1 MKKPLIIIALACLAG
16 LNSSAQQSY
25 SLEEAIDFATKNN
38 ASLKN
43 AVLGIESANQKVKET
58 RAIGLPQVS
67 AAGEFQNFLDIP
79 ITVAPANAFNPAAP
93 ADELVSLQF
102 GTEFNAKG
110 SLNANQLIFNGSYLV
125 GLQTSKKFKKVSEFQ
140 KTKTIQDVKENVI
153 KAYYG
158 ALVAEKTVVTLTE
171 IAATAQTIY
180 DQTKGLFDQGLIE
193 EDNVTQLS
201 LNVLQAK
208 NSLNGAKRQWDNTKN
223 LLKFQMGMDVN
234 ESISLTSDFDAVI
247 SSLDASQSEVTSEIN
262 QNIDFLLLNQQ
273 RELNVLNVKYEQ
285 SQYLPSLNAFFTHQ
299 QNALRNDFDLLE
311 SGQPWFPT
319 TIWGLN
325 LSVPIFSSGSR
336 SSKVSQAKIQL
347 KQTENS
353 LSQLE
358 KGLSIQTQSAKTNY
372 DNAFDTYTTSKEAVS
387 ISKKI
392 YNNYQIKFKEGLI
405 TSLDLSQIQT
415 QYLSAQTQYIQSM
428 YNLVSAK
435 IELDKITNKL

>member
-1 MKKPLIIIALACLAG
+1 MKKKRIILALACLVG
-16 LNSSAQQSY
+16 FSSLAQQTY
-25 SLEEAIDFATKNN
+25 SLAEAIEFAAKNN
-38 ASLKN
+38 ASVKN
-43 AVLGIESANQKVKET
+43 AILGIESANQKVKET
-58 RAIGLPQVS
+58 RAIGLPQIS
-67 AAGEFQNFLDIP
+67 ASGEFQNFLDIP
-79 ITVAPANAFNPAAP
+79 VSVLPGNALNPAGDP
-93 ADELVSLQF
+93 NELIALQF
-102 GTEFNAKG
+102 GTEYNAKG
-110 SLNANQLIFNGSYLV
+110 SLNANQLIFNGSYIV

-171 IAATAQTIY
+171 ISETSKSIY
-180 DQTKGLFDQGLIE
+180 NQTKGLFEEGLIE

-201 LNVLQAK
+201 LNVLTSQ
-208 NSLNGAKRQWDNTKN
+208 NSLNSAKRQLEDAKN
-223 LLKFQMGMDVN
+223 LLKFQMGMEVN
-234 ESISLTSDFDAVI
+234 ETISLSSDFDAVI
-247 SSLDASQSEVTSEIN
+247 SSLDAAQSEVTSDIS

-285 SQYLPSLNAFFTHQ
+285 SQYLPSLTAFFTHQ
-299 QNALRNDFDLLE
+299 QNALRNDFDLLQ
-311 SGQPWFPT
+311 SGNPWFPT

-336 SSKVSQAKIQL
+336 MALVSQAKIEL
-347 KQTENS
+347 KQTENN

-358 KGLSIQTQSAKTNY
+358 KGLSIQTQAAKTKY
-372 DNAFDTYTTSKEAVS
+372 SNAFETYNTSKEAVA

-392 YNNYQIKFKEGLI
+392 YDNYQIKFKEGLI
-405 TSLDLSQIQT
+405 SSLDLSQIQT

-428 YNLVSAK
+428 YNLVTAK

>member
-1 MKKPLIIIALACLAG
+1 MKKNRIILALACMAG
-16 LNSSAQQSY
+16 FSSLAQQSF
-25 SLEEAIDFATKNN
+25 SLDEAIEFASKNN
-38 ASLKN
+38 ASVKN
-43 AVLGIESANQKVKET
+43 AILEIESANQKVKET

-67 AAGEFQNFLDIP
+67 AVGEFQNFLDIP
-79 ITVAPANAFNPAAP
+79 VTVAPANAFNPAAS

-102 GTEFNAKG
+102 GTEYNAKG

-125 GLQTSKKFKKVSEFQ
+125 GLQTSKKFKKVSEYQ

-158 ALVAEKTVVTLTE
+158 ALVAEKTVATLTE
-171 IAATAQTIY
+171 ISETSKSIY
-180 DQTKGLFDQGLIE
+180 NQTKGLYEEGFIE

-201 LNVLQAK
+201 LNVLTSQ
-208 NSLNGAKRQWDNTKN
+208 NSLNRAKRQLEDAKN
-223 LLKFQMGMDVN
+223 VLKFQMGMDVN
-234 ESISLTSDFDAVI
+234 ETISLSSDFDAVI
-247 SSLDASQSEVTSEIN
+247 SSLDASQSEVSSDIS

-273 RELNVLNVKYEQ
+273 RELNVLNIKYEQ

-311 SGQPWFPT
+311 SGKPWFPT

-325 LSVPIFSSGSR
+325 LSVPIFASGSR
-336 SSKVSQAKIQL
+336 MALVSQAKIKL
-347 KQTENS
+347 KQTENN
-353 LSQLE
+353 LAQLE
-358 KGLSIQTQSAKTNY
+358 KGLSIQTEAAKTKY
-372 DNAFDTYTTSKEAVS
+372 SNAIETYNTSNEAVA

-392 YNNYQIKFKEGLI
+392 YDNYQIKFKEGLI
-405 TSLDLSQIQT
+405 SSLDLSQIQT

>member
-38 ASLKN
+38 ASVKN

-158 ALVAEKTVVTLTE
+158 ALVAEKTMVTLTE

-336 SSKVSQAKIQL
+336 SSKV
-347 KQTENS
+347 
-353 LSQLE
+353 
-358 KGLSIQTQSAKTNY
+358 
-372 DNAFDTYTTSKEAVS
+372 
-387 ISKKI
+387 
-392 YNNYQIKFKEGLI
+392 
-405 TSLDLSQIQT
+405 
-415 QYLSAQTQYIQSM
+415 
-428 YNLVSAK
+428 
-435 IELDKITNKL
+435 

>member
-38 ASLKN
+38 ASVKN

>member
-38 ASLKN
+38 ASVKN

-193 EDNVTQLS
+193 EYNVTQLS

-285 SQYLPSLNAFFTHQ
+285 SQYLPLLNAFFTHQ

>member
-38 ASLKN
+38 ASVKN

-158 ALVAEKTVVTLTE
+158 ALVAEKTMVTLTE

-358 KGLSIQTQSAKTNY
+358 KGLSIQTLSAKTNY
-372 DNAFDTYTTSKEAVS
+372 DNAFDTYTTSKEAVA

-415 QYLSAQTQYIQSM
+415 QYLSTQTQYIQAM

>member
-1 MKKPLIIIALACLAG
+1 MKKLLILTALACAAG
-16 LNSSAQQSY
+16 LSSLSQQSF
-25 SLEEAIDFATKNN
+25 SLEQAIDFATKNN
-38 ASLKN
+38 ASVKN
-43 AVLGIESANQKVKET
+43 AILGIESANQKVKET

-79 ITVAPANAFNPAAP
+79 ITVAPANAFNPSAP

-102 GTEFNAKG
+102 GTEYNAKG
-110 SLNANQLIFNGSYLV
+110 SINANQLIFNGSYIV
-125 GLQTSKKFKKVSEFQ
+125 GLQTSKKFKQVSQFQ
-140 KTKTIQDVKENVI
+140 KTKTIQDVKENVL

-158 ALVAEKTVVTLTE
+158 ALVAEKTVATLTE
-171 IAATAQTIY
+171 ISSTSITIY
-180 DQTKGLFDQGLIE
+180 DQTKGLFEQGLIE

-208 NSLNGAKRQWDNTKN
+208 NSLNSAKRQLENAKN

-234 ESISLTSDFDAVI
+234 ESISLSSDFDAVI
-247 SSLDASQSEVTSEIN
+247 TSLDASQSEVSSEIT

-336 SSKVSQAKIQL
+336 MSKVSQAKIEL

-353 LSQLE
+353 LAQLE

-415 QYLSAQTQYIQSM
+415 QYLSSQTQYIQAM

>member
-1 MKKPLIIIALACLAG
+1 MKKLLILTALACAAG
-16 LNSSAQQSY
+16 LSSLSQQSF
-25 SLEEAIDFATKNN
+25 SLEQAIDFATKNN
-38 ASLKN
+38 ASVKN
-43 AVLGIESANQKVKET
+43 AILGIESANQKVKET

-79 ITVAPANAFNPAAP
+79 ITVAPANAFNPSAP

-102 GTEFNAKG
+102 GTEYNAKG
-110 SLNANQLIFNGSYLV
+110 SINANQLIFNGSYIV
-125 GLQTSKKFKKVSEFQ
+125 GLQTSKKFKQVSQFQ
-140 KTKTIQDVKENVI
+140 KTKTIQDVKENVL

-158 ALVAEKTVVTLTE
+158 ALVAEKTVATLTE
-171 IAATAQTIY
+171 ISSTSITIY
-180 DQTKGLFDQGLIE
+180 DQTKGLFEQGLIE

-208 NSLNGAKRQWDNTKN
+208 NSLNSAKRQLENAKN

-234 ESISLTSDFDAVI
+234 ESISLSSDFDAVI
-247 SSLDASQSEVTSEIN
+247 TSLDASQSEVSSEIS

-336 SSKVSQAKIQL
+336 MSKVSQAKIEL

-353 LSQLE
+353 LAQLE

-415 QYLSAQTQYIQSM
+415 QYLSSQTQYIQAM

>member
-38 ASLKN
+38 ASVKN

-158 ALVAEKTVVTLTE
+158 ALVAEKTMVTLTE

-193 EDNVTQLS
+193 EYNVTQLS

-358 KGLSIQTQSAKTNY
+358 KGLSIQTLSAKTNY
-372 DNAFDTYTTSKEAVS
+372 DNAFDTYTTSKEAVA

-415 QYLSAQTQYIQSM
+415 QYLSTQTQYIQAM

>member
-1 MKKPLIIIALACLAG
+1 MKKTLIIIALVCTAG
-16 LNSSAQQSY
+16 FSSVAQQTY
-25 SLEEAIDFATKNN
+25 TLQEAIDFASRNN
-38 ASLKN
+38 ASVKN
-43 AVLGIESANQKVKET
+43 AILGIESANQKVKET

-67 AAGEFQNFLDIP
+67 ASGDFQNFLDIP

-102 GTEFNAKG
+102 GTEYNATG
-110 SLNANQLIFNGSYLV
+110 SINANQLIFNGSYIV

-158 ALVAEKTVVTLTE
+158 VLVADKTVATLTE
-171 IAATAQTIY
+171 IASTSQSIY
-180 DQTKGLFDQGLIE
+180 DQTRGLFEQGLIE

-208 NSLNGAKRQWDNTKN
+208 NSLNSAKRQLDNSKN

-247 SSLDASQSEVTSEIN
+247 SSLDATQSEVTSEIT

-336 SSKVSQAKIQL
+336 MAKVSQAKIEL

-353 LSQLE
+353 LAQLE
-358 KGLSIQTQSAKTNY
+358 KGLSIQTQSAKINY
-372 DNAFDTYTTSKEAVS
+372 DNAFETYETSKEAVA

-415 QYLSAQTQYIQSM
+415 QYLSAQTQYIQAM

>member
-1 MKKPLIIIALACLAG
+1 MKKNRIILALACMAG
-16 LNSSAQQSY
+16 FSSLAQQSF
-25 SLEEAIDFATKNN
+25 SLDEAIEFASKNN
-38 ASLKN
+38 ASVKN
-43 AVLGIESANQKVKET
+43 AILEIESANQKVKET

-67 AAGEFQNFLDIP
+67 AVGEFQNFLDIP
-79 ITVAPANAFNPAAP
+79 VTVAPANAFNPAAS

-102 GTEFNAKG
+102 GTEYNAKG

-125 GLQTSKKFKKVSEFQ
+125 GLQTSKKFKKVSEYQ

-158 ALVAEKTVVTLTE
+158 ALVAEKMVATLTE
-171 IAATAQTIY
+171 ISETSKSIY
-180 DQTKGLFDQGLIE
+180 NQTKGLYEEGFIE

-201 LNVLQAK
+201 LNVLTSQ
-208 NSLNGAKRQWDNTKN
+208 NSLNSAKRQLEDAKN
-223 LLKFQMGMDVN
+223 VLKFQMGMDVN
-234 ESISLTSDFDAVI
+234 ETISLSSDLDAVI
-247 SSLDASQSEVTSEIN
+247 SSLDASQSEVSSDIY

-273 RELNVLNVKYEQ
+273 RELNVLNIKYEQ

-311 SGQPWFPT
+311 SGKPWFPT

-336 SSKVSQAKIQL
+336 MALVSQAKIKL
-347 KQTENS
+347 KQTENN
-353 LSQLE
+353 LAQLE
-358 KGLSIQTQSAKTNY
+358 KGLSIQTEAAKTKY
-372 DNAFDTYTTSKEAVS
+372 SNAIETYNTSNEAVA

-392 YNNYQIKFKEGLI
+392 YDNYQIKFKEGLI
-405 TSLDLSQIQT
+405 SSLDLSQIQT

>member
-38 ASLKN
+38 ASVKN

-285 SQYLPSLNAFFTHQ
+285 SQYLPLLNAFFTHQ

>member
-1 MKKPLIIIALACLAG
+1 MKKLLILTALACAAG
-16 LNSSAQQSY
+16 LSSLSQQSF
-25 SLEEAIDFATKNN
+25 SLEQAIDFATKNN
-38 ASLKN
+38 ASVKN
-43 AVLGIESANQKVKET
+43 AILGIESANQKVKET

-79 ITVAPANAFNPAAP
+79 ITVAPANAFNPSAP

-102 GTEFNAKG
+102 GTEYNAKG
-110 SLNANQLIFNGSYLV
+110 FINANQLIFNGSYIV
-125 GLQTSKKFKKVSEFQ
+125 GLQTSKKFKQVSQFQ
-140 KTKTIQDVKENVI
+140 KTKTIQDVKENVL

-158 ALVAEKTVVTLTE
+158 ALVAEKTVATLTE
-171 IAATAQTIY
+171 ISSTSITIY
-180 DQTKGLFDQGLIE
+180 DQTKGLFEQGLIE

-208 NSLNGAKRQWDNTKN
+208 NSLNSAKRQLENAKN

-234 ESISLTSDFDAVI
+234 ESISLSSDFDAVI
-247 SSLDASQSEVTSEIN
+247 TSLDASQSEVSSEIS

-336 SSKVSQAKIQL
+336 MSKVSQAKIEL

-353 LSQLE
+353 LAQLE

-415 QYLSAQTQYIQSM
+415 QYLSSQTQYIQAM

>member
-1 MKKPLIIIALACLAG
+1 MKKNRIILALACMAG
-16 LNSSAQQSY
+16 FSSLAQQSF
-25 SLEEAIDFATKNN
+25 SLDEAIEFASKNN
-38 ASLKN
+38 ASVKN
-43 AVLGIESANQKVKET
+43 AILEIESANQKVKET
-58 RAIGLPQVS
+58 KAIGLPQVS

-102 GTEFNAKG
+102 GTEYNAKG

-125 GLQTSKKFKKVSEFQ
+125 GLQTSKKYKKVSEYQ

-158 ALVAEKTVVTLTE
+158 ALVAEKTVATLTE
-171 IAATAQTIY
+171 ISEASKSIY
-180 DQTKGLFDQGLIE
+180 NQTKGLYEEGLIE

-201 LNVLQAK
+201 LNVLTSQ
-208 NSLNGAKRQWDNTKN
+208 NSLNSAKRQLEDAKN
-223 LLKFQMGMDVN
+223 VLKFQMGMDVN
-234 ESISLTSDFDAVI
+234 ETISLSSDFDAVI
-247 SSLDASQSEVTSEIN
+247 SSLDASQSEVSSDIS

-273 RELNVLNVKYEQ
+273 RELNVLNIKYEQ

-311 SGQPWFPT
+311 SGKPWFPT

-336 SSKVSQAKIQL
+336 MALVSQAKIKL
-347 KQTENS
+347 KQTENN
-353 LSQLE
+353 LAQLE
-358 KGLSIQTQSAKTNY
+358 KGLSIQTEAAKTKY
-372 DNAFDTYTTSKEAVS
+372 SNAFETYNTSKEAVA

-405 TSLDLSQIQT
+405 SSLDLSQIQT

-428 YNLVSAK
+428 YNLVSSK

>member
-1 MKKPLIIIALACLAG
+1 MKKNRIILALACMAG
-16 LNSSAQQSY
+16 FSSLAQQSF
-25 SLEEAIDFATKNN
+25 SLDEAIEFASKNN
-38 ASLKN
+38 ASVKN
-43 AVLGIESANQKVKET
+43 AILEIESANQKVKET

-67 AAGEFQNFLDIP
+67 AVGEFQNFLDIP
-79 ITVAPANAFNPAAP
+79 VTVAPANAFNPAAS

-102 GTEFNAKG
+102 GTEYNAKG

-125 GLQTSKKFKKVSEFQ
+125 GLQTSKKFKKVSEYQ

-158 ALVAEKTVVTLTE
+158 ALVAEKTVATLTE
-171 IAATAQTIY
+171 ISETSKSIY
-180 DQTKGLFDQGLIE
+180 NQTKGLYEEGFIE

-201 LNVLQAK
+201 LNVLTSQ
-208 NSLNGAKRQWDNTKN
+208 NSLNRAKRQLEDAKN
-223 LLKFQMGMDVN
+223 VLKFQMGMDVN
-234 ESISLTSDFDAVI
+234 ETISLSSDFDAVI
-247 SSLDASQSEVTSEIN
+247 SSLDASQSEVSSDIS

-273 RELNVLNVKYEQ
+273 RELNVLNIKYEQ

-311 SGQPWFPT
+311 SGKPWFPT

-336 SSKVSQAKIQL
+336 MALVSQAKIKL
-347 KQTENS
+347 KQTENN
-353 LSQLE
+353 LAQLE
-358 KGLSIQTQSAKTNY
+358 KGLSIQTEAAKTKY
-372 DNAFDTYTTSKEAVS
+372 SNAIETYNTSNEAVA

-392 YNNYQIKFKEGLI
+392 YDNYQIKFKEGLI
-405 TSLDLSQIQT
+405 SSLDLSQIQT

>member
-1 MKKPLIIIALACLAG
+1 
-16 LNSSAQQSY
+16 
-25 SLEEAIDFATKNN
+25 
-38 ASLKN
+38 
-43 AVLGIESANQKVKET
+43 
-58 RAIGLPQVS
+58 
-67 AAGEFQNFLDIP
+67 
-79 ITVAPANAFNPAAP
+79 
-93 ADELVSLQF
+93 
-102 GTEFNAKG
+102 
-110 SLNANQLIFNGSYLV
+110 
-125 GLQTSKKFKKVSEFQ
+125 
-140 KTKTIQDVKENVI
+140 
-153 KAYYG
+153 
-158 ALVAEKTVVTLTE
+158 
-171 IAATAQTIY
+171 
-180 DQTKGLFDQGLIE
+180 
-193 EDNVTQLS
+193 
-201 LNVLQAK
+201 K
-208 NSLNGAKRQWDNTKN
+208 NSLNSAKRQLENAKN

-234 ESISLTSDFDAVI
+234 ESISLSSDFDAVI
-247 SSLDASQSEVTSEIN
+247 TSLDASQSEVSSEIS

-336 SSKVSQAKIQL
+336 MSKVSQAKIEL

-353 LSQLE
+353 LAQLE

-415 QYLSAQTQYIQSM
+415 QYLSSQTQYIQAM

>member
-415 QYLSAQTQYIQSM
+415 QYLSAQTQFIQSM

>member
-38 ASLKN
+38 ASVKN

-234 ESISLTSDFDAVI
+234 ESISLSSDFDAVI
-247 SSLDASQSEVTSEIN
+247 TSLDASQSEVSSEIS